1 MRTDKERSRLIAER
15 TSEIRRARA
24 ERRRMLTDALSVA
37 ACVVFIVL
45 LGVFLPGTMTGGTT
59 ASATASAMAD
69 AGNVSGAASLVSG
82 DGRLG
87 CVFMGILS
95 FLLGVCVTMI
105 LYRLR
110 ERNREGRKKNRG
122 DEK

>member
-24 ERRRMLTDALSVA
+24 RRRRILTDAASVA

-45 LGVFLPGTMTGGTT
+45 LGFFLPGTITGETK
-59 ASATASAMAD
+59 AD
-69 AGNVSGAASLVSG
+69 AGTVSGAASLVSG

-87 CVFMGILS
+87 YVFMGILS
-95 FLLGVCVTMI
+95 FLLGVCVTVI

-110 ERNREGRKKNRG
+110 ERNREDRKERG
-122 DEK
+122 EKK

>member
-15 TSEIRRARA
+15 VSEIKRARA
-24 ERRRMLTDALSVA
+24 WRRRVITDAVSVA

-45 LGVFLPGTMTGGTT
+45 LGFFLPGTITGGTVDDV
-59 ASATASAMAD
+59 A
-69 AGNVSGAASLVSG
+69 NVSGAASLVSG

-87 CVFMGILS
+87 YVFMGILS
-95 FLLGVCVTMI
+95 FLLGVCVTVI
-105 LYRLR
+105 LYRLKERRR
-110 ERNREGRKKNRG
+110 EDGKKTKG

>member
-24 ERRRMLTDALSVA
+24 RRRRILTDAASVA

-45 LGVFLPGTMTGGTT
+45 LGFFLPWTITGGNS
-59 ASATASAMAD
+59 ADATASAMAD
-69 AGNVSGAASLVSG
+69 AGTVSGAASFFSG

-87 CVFMGILS
+87 YVFMGILS
-95 FLLGVCVTMI
+95 FLLGVCVTVI

-110 ERNREGRKKNRG
+110 ERNREDRKERG
-122 DEK
+122 EKK

>member
-24 ERRRMLTDALSVA
+24 RRRRILTDAASVA

-45 LGVFLPGTMTGGTT
+45 LGFFLPWTITGGTVDGV
-59 ASATASAMAD
+59 A
-69 AGNVSGAASLVSG
+69 NVSGAASLVSG

-87 CVFMGILS
+87 YVFIGILS
-95 FLLGVCVTMI
+95 FLLGVCVTVI
-105 LYRLR
+105 LYRLKERKR
-110 ERNREGRKKNRG
+110 ENSKEQGERK
-122 DEK
+122 

>member
-59 ASATASAMAD
+59 ASATAD
-69 AGNVSGAASLVSG
+69 AGNVSRAASLVSG